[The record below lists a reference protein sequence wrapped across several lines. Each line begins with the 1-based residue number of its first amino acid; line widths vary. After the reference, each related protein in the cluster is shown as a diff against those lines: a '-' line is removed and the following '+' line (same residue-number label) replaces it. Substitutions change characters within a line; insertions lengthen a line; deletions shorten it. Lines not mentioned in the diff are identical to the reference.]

1 MYIFSYCLF
10 LAPQIITSCYCITLV
25 IRNSKP
31 CGAPSL
37 PFQPQMLS
45 QVPRP
50 LAVTQLQLK
59 VFGVL
64 SVILL
69 PAFLTLITQTDASYF
84 EKWV

>member
-10 LAPQIITSCYCITLV
+10 LAPQTITSCYCITLV

-37 PFQPQMLS
+37 PFQPQTLS

-50 LAVTQLQLK
+50 LAATQLQLK
-59 VFGVL
+59 VFGVPG
-64 SVILL
+64 VILIL
-69 PAFLTLITQTDASYF
+69 RQMPLAFKSGCKSVL
-84 EKWV
+84 